1 MALSLLSY
9 GVSDLCLGK
18 PPLLCLS
25 ASSSSVSDAIT
36 ALKSSEDPFLSVW
49 NCNHDRDDAAEC
61 ECLGKISMA
70 DVICHLSKD
79 EDHTL
84 SSLISPVSVLLPKTR
99 SLVLHVQPS
108 CSLVEAIDLIIKG
121 AQNLIVPIRT
131 KSIIKKWQQNDNV
144 SLTTNHSN
152 GQRFCWITQ
161 EDIIQFLLGCI
172 ASFSPLPAT
181 SISDLGIIN
190 STHAILAVDYN
201 SSASAVV
208 SAISRAL
215 VDQTSVAVV
224 DGEGDDNSLMCLI
237 GEISPMTLTCC
248 DETAA
253 AAVAT
258 LSAGYLMEYLDGGY
272 PPESFFQEVR
282 NRLEE
287 KGLMRLLSLFESLSP
302 SSSPTSDYSSEEES
316 AARTTSFGRSMSISA
331 RMARKAEAVVC
342 NPTSSLMAVMIQAI
356 AHRTNYTWVIDKD
369 GCFVGMVTFVD
380 ILKVFRKFLENMI

>member
-9 GVSDLCLGK
+9 DVTDLCLGK
-18 PPLLCLS
+18 PPLRCLS
-25 ASSSSVSDAIT
+25 ASSSSVSDAIA

-49 NCNHDRDDAAEC
+49 DCNHDHDDVAEC
-61 ECLGKISMA
+61 ECLGKISMT

-79 EDHTL
+79 EVHTL
-84 SSLISPVSVLLPKTR
+84 SALNSPVSVLLPTTR

-108 CSLVEAIDLIIKG
+108 CSLVEAIDLIIQG
-121 AQNLIVPIRT
+121 AHNLIVPIQT
-131 KSIIKKWQQNDNV
+131 KTTTKKRQQNDNV
-144 SLTTNHSN
+144 SHTTTTHSN

-161 EDIIQFLLGCI
+161 EDIVRFLLGCI
-172 ASFSPLPAT
+172 AAFSPLPSM

-190 STHAILAVDYN
+190 SSHAILAVDYN

-208 SAISRAL
+208 AAISRAL
-215 VDQTSVAVV
+215 ADQTSVAVV
-224 DGEGDDNSLMCLI
+224 DNEGDDSMMYLI

-258 LSAGYLMEYLDGGY
+258 LSAGYLMEYLDGVN
-272 PPESFFQEVR
+272 PPESLVQEVR
-282 NRLEE
+282 DRLES
-287 KGLMRLLSLFESLSP
+287 KGQMGLLSLLDSLSL
-302 SSSPTSDYSSEEES
+302 SSSPTSGYSSDEES
-316 AARTTSFGRSMSISA
+316 PARSFGRSMSIST

-342 NPTSSLMAVMIQAI
+342 NPKSSLMAVMIQAI
-356 AHRTNYTWVIDKD
+356 THRTNYTWVIDKD

-380 ILKVFRKFLENMI
+380 ILKVFRKFL

>member
-1 MALSLLSY
+1 MAQSLLSY
-9 GVSDLCLGK
+9 DVTDLCLGK
-18 PPLLCLS
+18 PPLRCLS

-49 NCNHDRDDAAEC
+49 NCNHDHDDIADC

-79 EDHTL
+79 EVHTL
-84 SSLISPVSVLLPKTR
+84 SALNSPVSVLLPTTR

-108 CSLVEAIDLIIKG
+108 CSLVEAIDLITQG
-121 AQNLIVPIRT
+121 AHNLIVPIQT
-131 KSIIKKWQQNDNV
+131 KTTTKKRQQNDNV
-144 SLTTNHSN
+144 SITTTHSN

-161 EDIIQFLLGCI
+161 EDIVRFLLGCI
-172 ASFSPLPAT
+172 AAFSPLPAM

-190 STHAILAVDYN
+190 SSHAVLAVNYN
-201 SSASAVV
+201 SSPSLVV
-208 SAISRAL
+208 SAVSRAL
-215 VDQTSVAVV
+215 TDQTSVAVV
-224 DGEGDDNSLMCLI
+224 DNEGDDSSMYLI

-258 LSAGYLMEYLDGGY
+258 LSAGDLMEYIDGVN
-272 PPESFFQEVR
+272 PPESLLQEVR
-282 NRLEE
+282 NRLESR
-287 KGLMRLLSLFESLSP
+287 GLMGLLSLLDSISLS
-302 SSSPTSDYSSEEES
+302 SSSPTSGYSSDEE
-316 AARTTSFGRSMSISA
+316 APARAFGRSMSIST

-342 NPTSSLMAVMIQAI
+342 NPKSSLMAVMIQAI
-356 AHRTNYTWVIDKD
+356 THRTNYTWVIDKD

-380 ILKVFRKFLENMI
+380 ILKVFRTFL

>member
-9 GVSDLCLGK
+9 DVTDLCLGK
-18 PPLLCLS
+18 PPLRCLS
-25 ASSSSVSDAIT
+25 ASSSSVSDAIA

-49 NCNHDRDDAAEC
+49 NCNHDHEDVTEC

-70 DVICHLSKD
+70 DVICHCHLSKD
-79 EDHTL
+79 EVHTL
-84 SSLISPVSVLLPKTR
+84 SALNSPVSVLLPTTR

-108 CSLVEAIDLIIKG
+108 CSLVEAIDLIIQG
-121 AQNLIVPIRT
+121 AQNLIVPIQRKTTT
-131 KSIIKKWQQNDNV
+131 KKKQQNDNV
-144 SLTTNHSN
+144 SVTTTITTHSN

-161 EDIIQFLLGCI
+161 EDIVRFLLGCI
-172 ASFSPLPAT
+172 AAFSPLPSM

-190 STHAILAVDYN
+190 SSHAILAVDYN

-215 VDQTSVAVV
+215 ADQTSVAV
-224 DGEGDDNSLMCLI
+224 
-237 GEISPMTLTCC
+237 ISPMTLTCC

-258 LSAGYLMEYLDGGY
+258 LSAGDLMEYVDGVN
-272 PPESFFQEVR
+272 PPESLVQEVR
-282 NRLEE
+282 DRLESR
-287 KGLMRLLSLFESLSP
+287 GLMGLLSLLDSLSL
-302 SSSPTSDYSSEEES
+302 SSPTSSGYSSDEES
-316 AARTTSFGRSMSISA
+316 PARSFGRSMSMST

-342 NPTSSLMAVMIQAI
+342 NPKSSLMAVMIQAI
-356 AHRTNYTWVIDKD
+356 THRTNYTWVIDKD

-380 ILKVFRKFLENMI
+380 ILKIFRKFL